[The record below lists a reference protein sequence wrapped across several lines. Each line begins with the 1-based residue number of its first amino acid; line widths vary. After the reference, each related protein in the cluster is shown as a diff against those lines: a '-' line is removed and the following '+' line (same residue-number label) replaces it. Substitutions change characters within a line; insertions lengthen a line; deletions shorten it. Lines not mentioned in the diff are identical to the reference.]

1 MAFSQAEAVRLS
13 NENKIPAGTVVLAA
27 FLTNGLEAAEA
38 RAGLA
43 AARIAKIGFSGDAI
57 LTAPGMS
64 PGCDSGLSG

>member
-13 NENKIPAGTVVLAA
+13 NENKIPAGTVVLAV

-43 AARIAKIGFSGDAI
+43 AARIAKIGFFRGRDLDRARHE
-57 LTAPGMS
+57 
-64 PGCDSGLSG
+64 SGL